1 MVKYKKIT
9 ESKLDNFLQK
19 VFKKAF
25 DQNFSSAVKKV
36 RKKDPALATAM
47 EKSHKIAQDYKK
59 NVLNKM
65 SPAEKKKTVK
75 KAMDY
80 LDSI

>member
-1 MVKYKKIT
+1 
-9 ESKLDNFLQK
+9 
-19 VFKKAF
+19 
-25 DQNFSSAVKKV
+25 
-36 RKKDPALATAM
+36 M